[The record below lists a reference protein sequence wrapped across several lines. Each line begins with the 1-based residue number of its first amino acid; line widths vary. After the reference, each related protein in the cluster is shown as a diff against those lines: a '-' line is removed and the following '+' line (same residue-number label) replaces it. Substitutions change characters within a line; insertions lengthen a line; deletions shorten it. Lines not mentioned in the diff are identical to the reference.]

1 MKLGAWLKSY
11 RQQHSLSMQALADL
25 CGFSKAYI
33 NILEKGIN
41 PKTNKP
47 ISPTMLTF
55 EKIARGTKT
64 DVDSLLKILDGDQ
77 PITITPLP
85 KLQQNFEQMDAQ
97 QIMRTLENIQH
108 ALQVSDSIQQQYD
121 SEDVELLHSSV
132 ETAARIARRLAG
144 KKVR

>member
-47 ISPTMLTF
+47 ILTF